1 MDTKITLSFDEQVI
15 QQAKAFASQHN
26 ISLSRLTEMIYR
38 QMTSGGYKS
47 LDDLPISD
55 WVDMVA
61 ENRAEYVRT
70 PTRKQL
76 KSEFF
81 DSKK

>member
-15 QQAKAFASQHN
+15 RQAKAFASEHN

-38 QMTSGGYKS
+38 QMTSGGYKN

-61 ENRAEYVRT
+61 DKRAEYVRT
-70 PTRKQL
+70 PTRKHM

-81 DSKK
+81 ESKK